1 MKFDA
6 YQERA
11 INSFNEN
18 VALMATAGSG
28 KTTVLVERASQLVEK
43 HGVDPS
49 RILFLCFD
57 NSAKDNMIAKMVERN
72 ADLGKVNVMTVHAL
86 AKRMMERHTDY
97 KLVVRT
103 YTTMAGEI
111 GYLSIMQK
119 ISNKYK
125 FMLEQ
130 NHPCVESLMCQFV
143 ARELRQLHTVDE
155 LDYDEFDS
163 YFMDMVLKQIFE
175 QYLAELDK
183 QRIITFDTAVYKAV
197 ELLNDSRILKDEQSY
212 FDYVFVDEAQDLSYD
227 KYVLITTLAH
237 DKNLFMVGDTLQ
249 AIYGFAGGD
258 CSLLREHYKNFDNV
272 TVLNLPTNYRCSE
285 NIIDTANAVA
295 SFSIESLSKHY
306 MEAVANNEAYKMPIH
321 HIAYDEAQ
329 TTINVLRQLGDYPNT
344 AVLFRTN
351 AQIYRMM
358 SRLFSAGVPYKCEK
372 DENGKLPREVT
383 ILTAYFK
390 LILNHDDNDAF
401 KGCMNQP
408 PRYIRTDMALK
419 AQKISKKGSIY
430 DGVFKMTGTS
440 DKSTATMRVFCREI
454 EEIAA
459 CKGKDATKAMTKLY
473 QLMRVT
479 ELAKRLS
486 NGSEMREGAI
496 LDLFV
501 QFKEEAAE
509 FKSITEY
516 AQHFLDVV
524 AIQSNAE
531 NGVRLMT
538 VHKSKGMEFENVVI
552 PYFNKGTFPHKRTT
566 NEEEEKKLLYVAITR
581 AKKELHFVSDVDNE
595 SLYSSYFGDTVKR
608 HIEEM
613 ETP

>member
-1 MKFDA
+1 MKFDV

-57 NSAKDNMIAKMVERN
+57 NSAKDNMIAKMAERN

-103 YTTMAGEI
+103 YTTRAGEV
-111 GYLSIMQK
+111 GYLSIMKQ
-119 ISNKYK
+119 IGDHYK
-125 FMLEQ
+125 FMMEQ
-130 NHPCVESLMCQFV
+130 DHPCVESLLCSFV
-143 ARELRQLHTVDE
+143 ARELRQLHTIDDLE
-155 LDYDEFDS
+155 YYEFDK
-163 YFMDMVLKQIFE
+163 YFMSSVLRRVFE
-175 QYLAELDK
+175 EYLTELDK
-183 QRIITFDTAVYKAV
+183 QKIMTFDTMVYKAV
-197 ELLNDSRILKDEQSY
+197 ELVKDERILKDEQGY
-212 FDYVFVDEAQDLSYD
+212 FDYIFVDEAQDLSHD
-227 KYVLITTLAH
+227 KYVLITTLAKG
-237 DKNLFMVGDTLQ
+237 KNLFMVGDTLQ

-258 CSLLREHYKNFDNV
+258 CSLLREHHQNFDNV
-272 TVLNLPTNYRCSE
+272 TVLNLPTNYRCSA

-295 SFSIESLSKHY
+295 SYSIESLSDHY
-306 MEAVANNEAYKMPIH
+306 MEAIANNEAYKKPIH
-321 HIAYDEAQ
+321 HLTYDEAR
-329 TTINVLRQLGDYPNT
+329 TTIDVLKALGNYQNT

-351 AQIYRMM
+351 AQMFRMM
-358 SRLFSAGVPYKCEK
+358 SRLFSAGIPYRCEK

-383 ILTAYFK
+383 ILTDYFK

-419 AQKISKKGSIY
+419 AQKVSKKNSIF
-430 DGVFKMTGTS
+430 DGVSKMPRTS
-440 DKSTATMRVFCREI
+440 DKSTATMRVFCKEI
-454 EEIAA
+454 EEIVA
-459 CKGKDATKAMTKLY
+459 CKGKDATKAMAKLY

-486 NGSEMREGAI
+486 NGSEMRKDAI

-509 FKSITEY
+509 FKNIKEY

-524 AIQSNAE
+524 AIQSNAPD
-531 NGVRLMT
+531 GVRLMT

-552 PYFNKGTFPHKRTT
+552 PYFNDGVFPHKRST
-566 NEEEEKKLLYVAITR
+566 NPEEEKKLLYVAVTR
-581 AKKELHFVSDVDNE
+581 AKKELHFISDA
-595 SLYSSYFGDTVKR
+595 STKSIYASYFGDTVDTK
-608 HIEEM
+608 EEL
-613 ETP
+613 E

>member
-1 MKFDA
+1 MNFDT
-6 YQERA
+6 YQQRA
-11 INSFNEN
+11 INSFDEN

-57 NSAKDNMIAKMVERN
+57 NTAKDNMIAKMAQRN
-72 ADLGKVNVMTVHAL
+72 PDLGKVNIMTVHAL

-97 KLVVRT
+97 GLVVRT
-103 YTTMAGEI
+103 YDTRAGEI

-237 DKNLFMVGDTLQ
+237 GKNLFMVGDTLQ
-249 AIYGFAGGD
+249 AIYGFAGGE

-329 TTINVLRQLGDYPNT
+329 TTINVLRQLGDYLNT

-351 AQIYRMM
+351 AQMYRMM

-390 LILNHDDNDAF
+390 LILNHDDNEAF
-401 KGCMNQP
+401 KSCMNQP
-408 PRYIRTDMALK
+408 PRYIKTAVADRLAK
-419 AQKISKKGSIY
+419 ESKSIY
-430 DGVFKMTGTS
+430 EGAKKSKSS
-440 DKSTATMRVFCREI
+440 DKSVATLKMISKTIDEI
-454 EEIAA
+454 LAIKSTNAV
-459 CKGKDATKAMTKLY
+459 KAMAKLY
-473 QLMRVT
+473 ELMRAK
-479 ELAKRLS
+479 ELAQRLS
-486 NGSEMREGAI
+486 NGSEMRKEAI
-496 LDLFV
+496 LDLYV

-509 FKSITEY
+509 FKNIKEY

>member
-1 MKFDA
+1 MNFDT
-6 YQERA
+6 YQQRA
-11 INSFNEN
+11 INSFDEN

-57 NSAKDNMIAKMVERN
+57 NTAKDNMVAKMAQRN
-72 ADLGKVNVMTVHAL
+72 PDLGKVNIMTVHAL

-97 KLVVRT
+97 GLVVRT
-103 YTTMAGEI
+103 YDTRAGEI
-111 GYLSIMQK
+111 GYLSIMQR

-295 SFSIESLSKHY
+295 SFSIESLSEHY
-306 MEAVANNEAYKMPIH
+306 MEAVANNEAYKMPVH

-329 TTINVLRQLGDYPNT
+329 TTINVLRQLGDYLNT

-351 AQIYRMM
+351 AQMYRMM

-390 LILNHDDNDAF
+390 LILNHDDNEAF
-401 KGCMNQP
+401 KSCMNQP
-408 PRYIRTDMALK
+408 PRYIKTAVADRLAK
-419 AQKISKKGSIY
+419 ESKSIY
-430 DGVFKMTGTS
+430 EGAKKSKSS
-440 DKSTATMRVFCREI
+440 DKSVATLKMISKTIDEI
-454 EEIAA
+454 LAIKSTNAV
-459 CKGKDATKAMTKLY
+459 KAMAKLY
-473 QLMRVT
+473 ELMRAK
-479 ELAKRLS
+479 ELAQRLS
-486 NGSEMREGAI
+486 NGSEMRKEAI
-496 LDLFV
+496 LDLYV

-509 FKSITEY
+509 FKNIKEY

>member
-1 MKFDA
+1 MNFDT
-6 YQERA
+6 YQQRA
-11 INSFNEN
+11 INSFDEN

-57 NSAKDNMIAKMVERN
+57 NTAKDNMVTKMAQRN
-72 ADLGKVNVMTVHAL
+72 PDLGKVNIMTVHAL

-97 KLVVRT
+97 GLVVRT
-103 YTTMAGEI
+103 YDTRAGEI
-111 GYLSIMQK
+111 GYLSIMQR

-130 NHPCVESLMCQFV
+130 SHPCVESLMCQFV

-212 FDYVFVDEAQDLSYD
+212 FDYVFVDEAQDLSHD

-237 DKNLFMVGDTLQ
+237 GKNLFMVGDTLQ
-249 AIYGFAGGD
+249 AIYSFAGGD
-258 CSLLREHYKNFDNV
+258 CSLLREHHKSFDNV

-295 SFSIESLSKHY
+295 SFSIESLSEHY
-306 MEAVANNEAYKMPIH
+306 MEAVANNEAYKMPVH

-351 AQIYRMM
+351 AQMYRMM

-390 LILNHDDNDAF
+390 LILNHDDNEAF
-401 KGCMNQP
+401 KSCMNQP
-408 PRYIRTDMALK
+408 PRYIKTAVADRLAK
-419 AQKISKKGSIY
+419 ESKSIY
-430 DGVFKMTGTS
+430 EGAKKSKSS
-440 DKSTATMRVFCREI
+440 DKSVATLKMISKTIDEI
-454 EEIAA
+454 LAIKSTNAV
-459 CKGKDATKAMTKLY
+459 KAMAKLY
-473 QLMRVT
+473 ELMRAK
-479 ELAKRLS
+479 ELAQRLS
-486 NGSEMREGAI
+486 NGSEMRKEAI
-496 LDLFV
+496 LDLYV

-509 FKSITEY
+509 FKNIKEY
-516 AQHFLDVV
+516 ARHFLDVV

>member
-1 MKFDA
+1 MNFDT
-6 YQERA
+6 YQQRA
-11 INSFNEN
+11 INSFDEN

-57 NSAKDNMIAKMVERN
+57 NTAKNNMITKMAERN
-72 ADLGKVNVMTVHAL
+72 PDLDKVNIMTVHAL

-97 KLVVRT
+97 GLVVRT
-103 YTTMAGEI
+103 YDTRAGEI
-111 GYLSIMQK
+111 GYLSIMQR

-130 NHPCVESLMCQFV
+130 SHPCVESLMCQFV

-212 FDYVFVDEAQDLSYD
+212 FDYVFVDEAQDLSHD

-237 DKNLFMVGDTLQ
+237 GKNLFMVGDTLQ
-249 AIYGFAGGD
+249 AIYSFAGGD
-258 CSLLREHYKNFDNV
+258 CSLLREHHKSFDNV

-295 SFSIESLSKHY
+295 SFSIESLSEHY
-306 MEAVANNEAYKMPIH
+306 MEAVANNEAYKMPVH

-351 AQIYRMM
+351 AQMYRMM

-390 LILNHDDNDAF
+390 LILNHDDNEAF
-401 KGCMNQP
+401 KSCMNQP
-408 PRYIRTDMALK
+408 PRYIKTAVADRLAK
-419 AQKISKKGSIY
+419 ESKSIY
-430 DGVFKMTGTS
+430 EGAKKSKSS
-440 DKSTATMRVFCREI
+440 DKSVATLKMISKTIDEI
-454 EEIAA
+454 LAIKSTNAV
-459 CKGKDATKAMTKLY
+459 KAMAKLY
-473 QLMRVT
+473 ELMRAK
-479 ELAKRLS
+479 ELAQRLS
-486 NGSEMREGAI
+486 NGSEMRKEAI
-496 LDLFV
+496 LDLYV

-509 FKSITEY
+509 FKNIKEY
-516 AQHFLDVV
+516 ARHFLDVV

>member
-57 NSAKDNMIAKMVERN
+57 NSAKDNMIAKMAERN

-97 KLVVRT
+97 KLMVRT
-103 YTTMAGEI
+103 YTTRAGEV
-111 GYLSIMQK
+111 GYLSIMKQ
-119 ISNKYK
+119 IGDHYK
-125 FMLEQ
+125 FMMEQ
-130 NHPCVESLMCQFV
+130 DHPCVESLLCSFV
-143 ARELRQLHTVDE
+143 ARELRQLHTVDDLE
-155 LDYDEFDS
+155 YYEFEK
-163 YFMDMVLKQIFE
+163 YFMSSVLRRVFE
-175 QYLAELDK
+175 EYLTELDK
-183 QRIITFDTAVYKAV
+183 QKIMTFDTMVYKAV
-197 ELLNDSRILKDEQSY
+197 ELVKDERILKDEQGY
-212 FDYVFVDEAQDLSYD
+212 FDYIFVDEAQDLSHD
-227 KYVLITTLAH
+227 KYVLITTLAKG
-237 DKNLFMVGDTLQ
+237 KNLFMVGDTLQ

-258 CSLLREHYKNFDNV
+258 CSLLREHHQNFDNV
-272 TVLNLPTNYRCSE
+272 TVLNLPTNYRCSA

-295 SFSIESLSKHY
+295 SYSIESLSDHY
-306 MEAVANNEAYKMPIH
+306 MEAIANNGAYKKPIH
-321 HIAYDEAQ
+321 HLTYDEAR
-329 TTINVLRQLGDYPNT
+329 TTIDVLKALGNYQNT

-351 AQIYRMM
+351 AQMFRMM
-358 SRLFSAGVPYKCEK
+358 SRLFSAGIPYRCEK

-383 ILTAYFK
+383 ILTDYFK

-419 AQKISKKGSIY
+419 AQKVSKKNSIF
-430 DGVFKMTGTS
+430 DGVSKMPRTS
-440 DKSTATMRVFCREI
+440 DKSTATMRVFCKEI
-454 EEIAA
+454 EEIVA
-459 CKGKDATKAMTKLY
+459 CKGKDATKAMAKLY

-486 NGSEMREGAI
+486 NGSEMRKDAI

-509 FKSITEY
+509 FKNIKEY

-524 AIQSNAE
+524 AIQSNAPD
-531 NGVRLMT
+531 GVRLMT

-552 PYFNKGTFPHKRTT
+552 PYFNDGVFPHKRST
-566 NEEEEKKLLYVAITR
+566 NPEEEKKLLYVAVTR
-581 AKKELHFVSDVDNE
+581 AKKELHFISDA
-595 SLYSSYFGDTVKR
+595 STKSIYASYFGDTVDTK
-608 HIEEM
+608 EEL
-613 ETP
+613 E

>member
-1 MKFDA
+1 MNFDT
-6 YQERA
+6 YQQRA
-11 INSFNEN
+11 INSFDEN

-57 NSAKDNMIAKMVERN
+57 NTAKDNMVAKMAQRN
-72 ADLGKVNVMTVHAL
+72 PDLGKVNIMTVHAL

-97 KLVVRT
+97 GLVVRT
-103 YTTMAGEI
+103 YDTRAGEI
-111 GYLSIMQK
+111 GYLSIMQR

-237 DKNLFMVGDTLQ
+237 GKNLFMVGDTLQ

-258 CSLLREHYKNFDNV
+258 CSLLREHHKNFDNV
-272 TVLNLPTNYRCSE
+272 TVLNLPTNYRCSA

-295 SFSIESLSKHY
+295 SFSIESLSEHY
-306 MEAVANNEAYKMPIH
+306 MEAVANNKAYKMPVH

-329 TTINVLRQLGDYPNT
+329 TTINVLRQLGGYPNT

-351 AQIYRMM
+351 AQMYRMM

-390 LILNHDDNDAF
+390 LILNHDDNEAF
-401 KGCMNQP
+401 KSCMNQP
-408 PRYIRTDMALK
+408 PRYIKTAVADRLAK
-419 AQKISKKGSIY
+419 ESKSIY
-430 DGVFKMTGTS
+430 EGAKKSKSS
-440 DKSTATMRVFCREI
+440 DKSVATLKMISKTIDEI
-454 EEIAA
+454 LAIKSTNAV
-459 CKGKDATKAMTKLY
+459 KAMAKLY
-473 QLMRVT
+473 ELMRAK
-479 ELAKRLS
+479 ELAQRLS
-486 NGSEMREGAI
+486 NGSEMRKEAI
-496 LDLFV
+496 LDLYV

-509 FKSITEY
+509 FKNIKEY

-613 ETP
+613 ETI

>member
-1 MKFDA
+1 MNFDT

-57 NSAKDNMIAKMVERN
+57 NSAKDNMIAKMTERN
-72 ADLGKVNVMTVHAL
+72 ADLSKVNVMTVHAL

-103 YTTMAGEI
+103 YTTRAGEV
-111 GYLSIMQK
+111 GYLSIMKQ
-119 ISNKYK
+119 IGDRYK
-125 FMLEQ
+125 FMMEQ
-130 NHPCVESLMCQFV
+130 DHPCVESLLCSFV
-143 ARELRQLHTVDE
+143 ARELRQLHTVDDLE
-155 LDYDEFDS
+155 YYEFDK
-163 YFMDMVLKQIFE
+163 YFMSSVLRRVFE
-175 QYLAELDK
+175 EYLTELDK
-183 QRIITFDTAVYKAV
+183 QKIMTFDTMVYKAV
-197 ELLNDSRILKDEQSY
+197 ELVNDERILKDEQGY
-212 FDYVFVDEAQDLSYD
+212 FDYIFVDEAQDLSHD
-227 KYVLITTLAH
+227 KYILITTLAKG
-237 DKNLFMVGDTLQ
+237 KNLFMVGDTLQ

-258 CSLLREHYKNFDNV
+258 CSLLREHHQNFDNV
-272 TVLNLPTNYRCSE
+272 TVLNLPTNYRCSA

-295 SFSIESLSKHY
+295 SYSIESLSDHY
-306 MEAVANNEAYKMPIH
+306 MEAIANNEAYKKPVH
-321 HIAYDEAQ
+321 HLTYDEAR
-329 TTINVLRQLGDYPNT
+329 TTISVLKELGNYQNT

-351 AQIYRMM
+351 AQMFRMM
-358 SRLFSAGVPYKCEK
+358 SRLFSAGIPYRCEK

-383 ILTAYFK
+383 ILTDYFK

-419 AQKISKKGSIY
+419 AQKVSKKNSIF
-430 DGVFKMTGTS
+430 DGVSKMPRTS
-440 DKSTATMRVFCREI
+440 DKSTATMRVFCKEI
-454 EEIAA
+454 EEIVA
-459 CKGKDATKAMTKLY
+459 CKGKDATKAMAKLY

-479 ELAKRLS
+479 EFAKRLS
-486 NGSEMREGAI
+486 NGSEMRKDAI

-509 FKSITEY
+509 FKNIKEY

-524 AIQSNAE
+524 AIQSNAPD
-531 NGVRLMT
+531 GVRLMT

-552 PYFNKGTFPHKRTT
+552 PYFNDGVFPHKRST
-566 NEEEEKKLLYVAITR
+566 NPEEEKKLLYVAVTR
-581 AKKELHFVSDVDNE
+581 AKKELHFISDA
-595 SLYSSYFGDTVKR
+595 STKSIYASYFGNTVDT
-608 HIEEM
+608 EE
-613 ETP
+613 EEL

>member
-1 MKFDA
+1 MNFDT
-6 YQERA
+6 YQQRA
-11 INSFNEN
+11 INSFDEN

-57 NSAKDNMIAKMVERN
+57 NTAKDNMVAKMAQRN
-72 ADLGKVNVMTVHAL
+72 PDLGKVNIMTVHAL

-97 KLVVRT
+97 GLVVRT
-103 YTTMAGEI
+103 YDTRAGEI
-111 GYLSIMQK
+111 GYLSIMQR

-212 FDYVFVDEAQDLSYD
+212 FDYIFVDEAQDLSHD
-227 KYVLITTLAH
+227 KYVLITTLAK

-258 CSLLREHYKNFDNV
+258 CSLLREHHKNFDNV
-272 TVLNLPTNYRCSE
+272 TVLNLPTNYRCSA
-285 NIIDTANAVA
+285 NIIDAANAVA
-295 SFSIESLSKHY
+295 SFSIESLSEHY
-306 MEAVANNEAYKMPIH
+306 MEAVANNKAYKMPVH

-351 AQIYRMM
+351 AQMYRMM

-390 LILNHDDNDAF
+390 LILNHDDNEAF
-401 KGCMNQP
+401 KSCMNQP
-408 PRYIRTDMALK
+408 PRYIKTAVADRLAK
-419 AQKISKKGSIY
+419 ESKSIY
-430 DGVFKMTGTS
+430 EGAKKSKSS
-440 DKSTATMRVFCREI
+440 DKSVATLKMISKTIDEI
-454 EEIAA
+454 LAIKSTNAV
-459 CKGKDATKAMTKLY
+459 KAMAKLY
-473 QLMRVT
+473 ELMRAK
-479 ELAKRLS
+479 ELAQRLS
-486 NGSEMREGAI
+486 NGSEMRKEAI
-496 LDLFV
+496 LDLYV

-509 FKSITEY
+509 FKNIKEY
-516 AQHFLDVV
+516 ARHFLDVV

-608 HIEEM
+608 YIEEM
-613 ETP
+613 ETT

>member
-6 YQERA
+6 YQKRA

-43 HGVDPS
+43 HEVDPS

-57 NSAKDNMIAKMVERN
+57 NSAKDNMIAKMAERN
-72 ADLGKVNVMTVHAL
+72 ADLSKVNVMTVHAL

-103 YTTMAGEI
+103 YTTRAGEV
-111 GYLSIMQK
+111 GYLSIMKQ
-119 ISNKYK
+119 IGDHYK
-125 FMLEQ
+125 FMMVQ
-130 NHPCVESLMCQFV
+130 DHPCVESLLCSFV
-143 ARELRQLHTVDE
+143 ARELRQLHTVDDLE
-155 LDYDEFDS
+155 YYEFEK
-163 YFMDMVLKQIFE
+163 YFMSSVLRRVFE
-175 QYLAELDK
+175 EYLTELDK
-183 QRIITFDTAVYKAV
+183 QKIMTFDTMVCKAV
-197 ELLNDSRILKDEQSY
+197 ELVKDERILKDEQGY
-212 FDYVFVDEAQDLSYD
+212 FDYIFVDEAQDLSHD
-227 KYVLITTLAH
+227 KYVLITTLAK

-258 CSLLREHYKNFDNV
+258 CSLLREHHQNFNNV
-272 TVLNLPTNYRCSE
+272 TVLNLPTNYRCSA

-295 SFSIESLSKHY
+295 NYSIESLSDHY
-306 MEAVANNEAYKMPIH
+306 MEAIANNEAYKKPIH
-321 HIAYDEAQ
+321 HLTYDEAR
-329 TTINVLRQLGDYPNT
+329 TTISVLKELGNYQNT

-351 AQIYRMM
+351 AQMFRMM
-358 SRLFSAGVPYKCEK
+358 SRLFSAGIPYRCER

-383 ILTAYFK
+383 ILTDYFK

-419 AQKISKKGSIY
+419 AQKVSKKNSIF
-430 DGVFKMTGTS
+430 DGVSKMPRTS
-440 DKSTATMRVFCREI
+440 DKSTATMRVFCKEI
-454 EEIAA
+454 EEIVT
-459 CKGKDATKAMTKLY
+459 CKGKDATKAMAKLY

-486 NGSEMREGAI
+486 NGSEMRKDAI

-509 FKSITEY
+509 FKNIKEY

-524 AIQSNAE
+524 AIQSSAPD
-531 NGVRLMT
+531 GVRLMT

-552 PYFNKGTFPHKRTT
+552 PYFNDGVFPHKRST
-566 NEEEEKKLLYVAITR
+566 NPEEEKKLLYVAVTR
-581 AKKELHFVSDVDNE
+581 AKKELHFISDASIKSV
-595 SLYSSYFGDTVKR
+595 YASYFGDTVDTK
-608 HIEEM
+608 ED
-613 ETP
+613 TP

>member
-1 MKFDA
+1 MKFDV

-57 NSAKDNMIAKMVERN
+57 NSAKDNMIAKMAERN

-103 YTTMAGEI
+103 YTTRAGEV
-111 GYLSIMQK
+111 GYLSIMKQ
-119 ISNKYK
+119 IGDHYK
-125 FMLEQ
+125 FMMEQ
-130 NHPCVESLMCQFV
+130 DHPCVESLLCSFV
-143 ARELRQLHTVDE
+143 ARELRQLHTIDDLE
-155 LDYDEFDS
+155 CYEFDK
-163 YFMDMVLKQIFE
+163 YFMSSVLRRVFE
-175 QYLAELDK
+175 EYLTELDK
-183 QRIITFDTAVYKAV
+183 QKIMTFDTMVYKAV
-197 ELLNDSRILKDEQSY
+197 ELVKDERILKDEQGY
-212 FDYVFVDEAQDLSYD
+212 FDYIFVDEAQDLSHD
-227 KYVLITTLAH
+227 KYVLITTLAKG
-237 DKNLFMVGDTLQ
+237 KNLFMVGDTLQ

-258 CSLLREHYKNFDNV
+258 CSLLREHHQNFDNV
-272 TVLNLPTNYRCSE
+272 TVLNLPTNYRCSA

-295 SFSIESLSKHY
+295 SYSIESLSDHY
-306 MEAVANNEAYKMPIH
+306 MEAIANNEAYKKPVH
-321 HIAYDEAQ
+321 HLTYDEAR
-329 TTINVLRQLGDYPNT
+329 TTINVLKELGNYQNT

-351 AQIYRMM
+351 AQMFRMM
-358 SRLFSAGVPYKCEK
+358 SRLFSAGIPYRCEK

-383 ILTAYFK
+383 ILTDYFK

-419 AQKISKKGSIY
+419 VQKVSKKNSIF
-430 DGVFKMTGTS
+430 DGASKMPRTS
-440 DKSTATMRVFCREI
+440 DKSTATMRVFCKEI
-454 EEIAA
+454 EEIVA
-459 CKGKDATKAMTKLY
+459 CKGKDATKAMAKLY

-486 NGSEMREGAI
+486 NGSEMRKDAI

-509 FKSITEY
+509 FKNIKEY

-524 AIQSNAE
+524 AIQSNAPD
-531 NGVRLMT
+531 GVRLMT

-552 PYFNKGTFPHKRTT
+552 PYFNDGVFPHKRST
-566 NEEEEKKLLYVAITR
+566 NPEEEKKLLYVAVTR
-581 AKKELHFVSDVDNE
+581 AKKELHFISDA
-595 SLYSSYFGDTVKR
+595 STKSIYASYFGDTVDT
-608 HIEEM
+608 EE
-613 ETP
+613 EEL

>member
-1 MKFDA
+1 MNFDT
-6 YQERA
+6 YQQRA
-11 INSFNEN
+11 INSFDEN

-57 NSAKDNMIAKMVERN
+57 NTAKDNMVAKMAQRN
-72 ADLGKVNVMTVHAL
+72 PDLGKVNIMTVHAL

-97 KLVVRT
+97 GLVVRT
-103 YTTMAGEI
+103 YDTRAGEI
-111 GYLSIMQK
+111 GYLSIMQR

-237 DKNLFMVGDTLQ
+237 GKNLFMVGDTLQ

-258 CSLLREHYKNFDNV
+258 CSLLREHHKNFDNV
-272 TVLNLPTNYRCSE
+272 TVLNLPTNYRCSK

-295 SFSIESLSKHY
+295 SFSIESLSEHY
-306 MEAVANNEAYKMPIH
+306 MEAVANNEAYKMPVH

-351 AQIYRMM
+351 AQMYRMM

-390 LILNHDDNDAF
+390 LILNHDDNEAF
-401 KGCMNQP
+401 KSCMNQP
-408 PRYIRTDMALK
+408 PRYIKTAVADRLAK
-419 AQKISKKGSIY
+419 ESKSIY
-430 DGVFKMTGTS
+430 EGAKKSKSS
-440 DKSTATMRVFCREI
+440 DKSVATLKMISKTIDEI
-454 EEIAA
+454 LAIKSTNAV
-459 CKGKDATKAMTKLY
+459 KAMAKLY
-473 QLMRVT
+473 ELMRAK
-479 ELAKRLS
+479 ELAQRLS
-486 NGSEMREGAI
+486 NGSEMRKEAI
-496 LDLFV
+496 LDLYV

-509 FKSITEY
+509 FKNIKEY

-524 AIQSNAE
+524 AIQSDAE

-538 VHKSKGMEFENVVI
+538 VHKSKGMEFENVII

-613 ETP
+613 ETT

>member
-1 MKFDA
+1 MNFDT
-6 YQERA
+6 YQQRA
-11 INSFNEN
+11 INSFDEN

-57 NSAKDNMIAKMVERN
+57 NTAKDNMVAKMAQRN
-72 ADLGKVNVMTVHAL
+72 PDLGKVNIMTVHAL

-97 KLVVRT
+97 GLVVRT
-103 YTTMAGEI
+103 YDTRAGEI
-111 GYLSIMQK
+111 GYLSIMQR

-197 ELLNDSRILKDEQSY
+197 ELLNDNRILKDEQSY

-237 DKNLFMVGDTLQ
+237 GKNLFMVGDTLQ

-258 CSLLREHYKNFDNV
+258 CSLLREHHKNFDNV

-295 SFSIESLSKHY
+295 SFSIESLSEHY
-306 MEAVANNEAYKMPIH
+306 MEAVANNEAYKMPVH

-329 TTINVLRQLGDYPNT
+329 TTINVLRQFGDYPNT

-351 AQIYRMM
+351 AQMYRMM

-390 LILNHDDNDAF
+390 LILNHDDNEAF
-401 KGCMNQP
+401 KSCMNQP
-408 PRYIRTDMALK
+408 PRYIKTAVADRLAK
-419 AQKISKKGSIY
+419 ESKSIY
-430 DGVFKMTGTS
+430 EGAKKSKSS
-440 DKSTATMRVFCREI
+440 DKSVATLKMISKTIDEI
-454 EEIAA
+454 LAIKSTNAV
-459 CKGKDATKAMTKLY
+459 KAMAKLY
-473 QLMRVT
+473 ELMRAK
-479 ELAKRLS
+479 ELAQRLS
-486 NGSEMREGAI
+486 NGSEMRKEAI
-496 LDLFV
+496 LDLYV

-509 FKSITEY
+509 FKNIKEY

-538 VHKSKGMEFENVVI
+538 IHKSKGMEFENVVI

>member
-1 MKFDA
+1 MNFDT
-6 YQERA
+6 YQQRA
-11 INSFNEN
+11 INSFDEN

-57 NSAKDNMIAKMVERN
+57 NTAKDNMVTKMAERN
-72 ADLGKVNVMTVHAL
+72 PDLSKVNIMTVHAL

-97 KLVVRT
+97 GLVVRT
-103 YTTMAGEI
+103 YDTRAGEI
-111 GYLSIMQK
+111 GYLSIMQR

-237 DKNLFMVGDTLQ
+237 GKNLFMVGDTLQ

-258 CSLLREHYKNFDNV
+258 CSLLREHHKNFDNV
-272 TVLNLPTNYRCSE
+272 TVLNLPTNYRCSA

-295 SFSIESLSKHY
+295 SFSIESLSEHY
-306 MEAVANNEAYKMPIH
+306 MEAVANNKAYKMPVH

-329 TTINVLRQLGDYPNT
+329 TTINVLRQLGDYPHT

-351 AQIYRMM
+351 AQMYRMM

-390 LILNHDDNDAF
+390 LILNHDDNEAF
-401 KGCMNQP
+401 KSCMNQP
-408 PRYIRTDMALK
+408 PRYIKTAVADRLAK
-419 AQKISKKGSIY
+419 ESKSIY
-430 DGVFKMTGTS
+430 EGAKKSKSS
-440 DKSTATMRVFCREI
+440 DKSVATLKMISKTIDEI
-454 EEIAA
+454 LAIKSTNAV
-459 CKGKDATKAMTKLY
+459 KAMAKLY
-473 QLMRVT
+473 ELMRAK
-479 ELAKRLS
+479 ELAQRLS
-486 NGSEMREGAI
+486 NGNEMRKEAI
-496 LDLFV
+496 LDLYV

-509 FKSITEY
+509 FKNIKEY

-608 HIEEM
+608 YIEEM